1 MPDGFTVADMVAEVA
16 LGVPEILA
24 AEDGEHDRVDLLGA
38 SMGGFLALQLAA
50 DYPDLVRRVVL
61 TASAHTVGP
70 AGLALEDE
78 WTVMVRERRWV
89 ALYLGIIRTCYVG
102 FKREWLS
109 LAVISAWP
117 WLRRG
122 PDAPEDGMR
131 QVRACMRFDIGDRL
145 GEIAAPVMLIGGA
158 SDRYFT
164 PNLIAQTAE
173 LLAEAYVHIV
183 AGASHAVAAQF
194 APEHDRIA
202 LAFLNETTEQDTSP
216 FQRKRR
222 GVSPAGQLKLWRVLT
237 GGARRLFLDLKYLE
251 EFSMD
256 RQHQHAQLPNRTHDE
271 QALQDFIQSFKLHL
285 ARNVVTGNRAVY
297 EETARP
303 EFERAHDRSPNDRN
317 DVHDAMAAQPYYR
330 MWSALQRVSQDMN
343 WNAATDNVARQPA
356 GFDLSVE
363 ILGAAARHASATPG
377 GCHAELPQ
385 CGRYPLRSGQLSW
398 RDSRRR
404 SRPKGAIYDRGGYV
418 YSMGGWGSQ
427 IDAMGRGVVDHIKA
441 TFPDLKPARILDMGC
456 TIGGSTLPYV
466 DAFPDAEVFAID
478 ARRAVPAVRAL
489 AGRGVW

>member
-1 MPDGFTVADMVAEVA
+1 MVETRSFDRGTLANGLPYVRLSGGPRILLYFPGLGDTLGDLTKAAAKLARSCGRWRQSHTVYMLTRRKPMPDGFTVADMVAEVA

-202 LAFLNETTEQDTSP
+202 LAF
-216 FQRKRR
+216 
-222 GVSPAGQLKLWRVLT
+222 
-237 GGARRLFLDLKYLE
+237 
-251 EFSMD
+251 
-256 RQHQHAQLPNRTHDE
+256 
-271 QALQDFIQSFKLHL
+271 
-285 ARNVVTGNRAVY
+285 
-297 EETARP
+297 
-303 EFERAHDRSPNDRN
+303 
-317 DVHDAMAAQPYYR
+317 
-330 MWSALQRVSQDMN
+330 
-343 WNAATDNVARQPA
+343 
-356 GFDLSVE
+356 
-363 ILGAAARHASATPG
+363 
-377 GCHAELPQ
+377 
-385 CGRYPLRSGQLSW
+385 
-398 RDSRRR
+398 
-404 SRPKGAIYDRGGYV
+404 
-418 YSMGGWGSQ
+418 
-427 IDAMGRGVVDHIKA
+427 
-441 TFPDLKPARILDMGC
+441 
-456 TIGGSTLPYV
+456 
-466 DAFPDAEVFAID
+466 
-478 ARRAVPAVRAL
+478 
-489 AGRGVW
+489 